1 MKQTPITKSIEQIRI
16 QAEDYR
22 KRGNYEQDFM
32 LIHKSEALFD
42 SIKLL
47 QSLLPYER
55 ECIEGAYDAGIATT
69 SGMQTSDF
77 KCGTKYYSQ
86 TFNHN
91 NPQGGGGE

>member
-1 MKQTPITKSIEQIRI
+1 MKQTPIQQAIEQIRI

-22 KRGNYEQDFM
+22 KRGNGD
-32 LIHKSEALFD
+32 KSEALLD
-42 SIKLL
+42 TINLL

-86 TFNHN
+86 TFNQN
-91 NPQGGGGE
+91 NPQGGGVE

>member
-1 MKQTPITKSIEQIRI
+1 MKQTPLSKAIAEIEAEMKIWESQIPSPV
-16 QAEDYR
+16 
-22 KRGNYEQDFM
+22 RG
-32 LIHKSEALFD
+32 ALLR
-42 SIKLL
+42 SRQIL

-86 TFNHN
+86 TFNQN